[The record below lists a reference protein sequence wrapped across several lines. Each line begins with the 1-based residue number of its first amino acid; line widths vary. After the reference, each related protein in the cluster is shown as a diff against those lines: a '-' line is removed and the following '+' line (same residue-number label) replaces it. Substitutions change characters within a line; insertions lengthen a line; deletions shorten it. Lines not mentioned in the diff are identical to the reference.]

1 MWREASTPSTWVPD
15 SLLPLHVTL
24 NAILLLRAAFLG
36 EAGAMLRGL
45 RDAAFGLNKVLVRR
59 RIIQARRAAS
69 IADLAARMDWSI
81 GGVLGRRSKT
91 RPALPSVAVSQAH
104 PSPTS

>member
-1 MWREASTPSTWVPD
+1 M
-15 SLLPLHVTL
+15 
-24 NAILLLRAAFLG
+24 G
-36 EAGAMLRGL
+36 EAGTMLRGL
-45 RDAAFGLNKVLVRR
+45 RDAAFGMKKILVQR

-69 IADLAARMDWSI
+69 ISDLAARMDWSV

-91 RPALPSVAVSQAH
+91 RPVIPPAIPSPAFPSAH